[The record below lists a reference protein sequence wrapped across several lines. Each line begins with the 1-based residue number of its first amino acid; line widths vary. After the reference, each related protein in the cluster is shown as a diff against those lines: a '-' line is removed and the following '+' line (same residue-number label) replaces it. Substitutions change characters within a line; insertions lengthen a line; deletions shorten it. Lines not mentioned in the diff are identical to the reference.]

1 MNLKNIFSVFQ
12 RLEELSKN
20 VEKLMISQE
29 EQKNVLNTEM
39 EFIKQNVN
47 KVIEFNN
54 FVLKRVKKFKN

>member
-39 EFIKQNVN
+39 EFIKQNVSS
-47 KVIEFNN
+47 
-54 FVLKRVKKFKN
+54 